1 MPIVVNSIV
10 TATMGSLNLSNAN
23 DALRNSL
30 ARLSSGK
37 RIFKPA
43 DDAGWLAVDLKLHSK
58 IKRKEALRQN
68 IQNGL
73 SYLKV
78 QDDALPTADMIP
90 CLQSE
95 FSSNPLTLNGGKSKW

>member
-37 RIFKPA
+37 RIVKPA
-43 DDAGWLAVDLKLHSK
+43 DDAGWLAVNLKLHSK
-58 IKRKEALRQN
+58 LKLKEALRQS

-78 QDDALPTADMIP
+78 QDGALPTGGMIP
-90 CLQSE
+90 CLHSE
-95 FSSNPLTLNGGKSKW
+95 FSSNPLTFNGGSSKW